1 MLRGSGKTIR
11 QNGKATRGRN
21 ITLAAR
27 VSFPSVDRI
36 RDRMKGVDFPIGL
49 AMPHQYGWWQEAA
62 RRMGEMLEC
71 LDSLDLTVATVHAV
85 QAPISDRG
93 FPVWGRQTVRIAQH
107 VGARTITVHP
117 NRARNSRGNHQ
128 FAALQSL
135 RGLQRET
142 NVAISVETFGGKDRV
157 FRPEDIISR
166 GLPMTLD
173 IAHLADNERIMRIV
187 DAHWRNIP
195 VVHLSARGSNY
206 WGRQPDA
213 PLSDEGRCEHH
224 LPVDPFC
231 IGVVR
236 KLVGLGWSGAIVLE
250 YLPWYHYRLRGDV
263 KLVNEALRR
272 EVAPGELPPPC
283 DAYRG
288 MYDKYG
294 HNAPPPEGATSWPL
308 PDH

>member
-1 MLRGSGKTIR
+1 MRCS
-11 QNGKATRGRN
+11 NS
-21 ITLAAR
+21 ITVSAR
-27 VSFPSVDRI
+27 VGFAAVHQVSDRLC
-36 RDRMKGVDFPIGL
+36 GVDFPIEL
-49 AMPHQYGWWQEAA
+49 ALPYRYEWWKEAA
-62 RRMGEMLEC
+62 KRLDEMLAL
-71 LDSLDLTVATVHAV
+71 LDAANVVVSTVHAT
-85 QAPISDRG
+85 QARISDRD
-93 FPVWGRQTVRIAQH
+93 FIVWGRQTIRIARRL
-107 VGARTITVHP
+107 GARTITVHP
-117 NRARNSRGNHQ
+117 NQAGSSRGNHQ
-128 FAALQSL
+128 FAALGHL
-135 RGLQRET
+135 RTLQRET
-142 NVAISVETFGGKDRV
+142 DVALAVETFGGKDRV
-157 FRPEDIISR
+157 FRPEEIMSI

-206 WGRQPDA
+206 WGRQPDV
-213 PLSDEGRCEHH
+213 PLSEEGRCEHH

-236 KLVGLGWSGAIVLE
+236 KLVKLGWAGTIVLE

-288 MYDKYG
+288 MHGMYS
-294 HNAPPPEGATSWPL
+294 HNTPPPEETTA
-308 PDH
+308 

>member
-1 MLRGSGKTIR
+1 MACGSP
-11 QNGKATRGRN
+11 
-21 ITLAAR
+21 ITVSAR
-27 VSFPSVDRI
+27 VSFAAIHQISDRLRGI
-36 RDRMKGVDFPIGL
+36 DFPIEL
-49 AMPHQYGWWQEAA
+49 ALPYRYAWWKEAA
-62 RRMGEMLEC
+62 QRLDEMLAL
-71 LDSLDLTVATVHAV
+71 LDAANIVVPTVHAT
-85 QAPISDRG
+85 QARISDHG

-128 FAALQSL
+128 FAALQNL

-157 FRPEDIISR
+157 FRPEEIISR

-206 WGRQPDA
+206 WGRQPDV

-231 IGVVR
+231 IEVVR
-236 KLVGLGWSGAIVLE
+236 KLVKLGWAGTIVLE

-272 EVAPGELPPPC
+272 EVTPGELPPPC

-288 MYDKYG
+288 MHDMYG
-294 HNAPPPEGATSWPL
+294 HNAPPPAKV
-308 PDH
+308 